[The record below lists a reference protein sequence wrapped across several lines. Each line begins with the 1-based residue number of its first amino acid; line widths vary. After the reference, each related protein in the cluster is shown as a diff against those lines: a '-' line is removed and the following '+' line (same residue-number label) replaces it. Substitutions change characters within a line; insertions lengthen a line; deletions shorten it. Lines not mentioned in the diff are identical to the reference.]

1 MLRRAALGSG
11 LCLLATGCLRDEPV
25 MSPTLRSSTAP
36 PGRIRRL
43 LVWLPSDKSA
53 GKANTEIR
61 SAAIEK
67 DLRVRGGPLDI
78 VVRVETVQALELDRA
93 ETQRQVIAD
102 FKPTHRLEIDRGV
115 KGPKPDPTLGIPTIA
130 GFMVGAIMQNKV
142 SNAYFT
148 VALYV
153 ADGREPIRVYR
164 YGPAYKAS
172 ELVDAIVAELKAEG
186 FL

>member
-1 MLRRAALGSG
+1 MLRRAVLGCG
-11 LCLLATGCLRDEPV
+11 LCLLATACLRDEPV
-25 MSPTLRSSTAP
+25 MSPTLRSSSAP
-36 PGRIRRL
+36 VGRIRRL
-43 LVWLPSDKSA
+43 LVWLPGDETA
-53 GKANTEIR
+53 GKGNTEIR
-61 SAAIEK
+61 SAAIERE
-67 DLRVRGGPLDI
+67 LRVRGGPLDI

-115 KGPKPDPTLGIPTIA
+115 KGPRPDPTLGIPYLP
-130 GFMVGAIMQNKV
+130 GFLVGSIMQNKV

-153 ADGREPIRVYR
+153 ADSREPIRVYR
-164 YGPAYKAS
+164 YGPAYKAN
-172 ELVDAIVAELKAEG
+172 ELVDSIVAELKADG